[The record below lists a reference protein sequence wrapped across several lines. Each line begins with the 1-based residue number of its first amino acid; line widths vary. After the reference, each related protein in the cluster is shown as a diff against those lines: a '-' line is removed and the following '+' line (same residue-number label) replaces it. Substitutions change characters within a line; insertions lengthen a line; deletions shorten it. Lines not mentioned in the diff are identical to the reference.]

1 MLGRRLDPATI
12 EEAASTTKQEEDSD
26 RALQAS
32 LAGLKKKLPYKS
44 EEELRPICIAESIE
58 SSLRV
63 SKPQR
68 TPARS
73 RLTPSLILPPQ
84 DGADTLGSMPR
95 LAFHLMTS
103 AKQSKW
109 LRCQKKC
116 WQKHSFYERLGLRH
130 YSERSEKE
138 RKFKMS

>member
-84 DGADTLGSMPR
+84 DGADTLCKEDDWNIDQKEGERQTMKR
-95 LAFHLMTS
+95 WRNS
-103 AKQSKW
+103 ASQTIFIKRNGQPVFPNFGKSNTLW
-109 LRCQKKC
+109 I
-116 WQKHSFYERLGLRH
+116 
-130 YSERSEKE
+130 
-138 RKFKMS
+138 